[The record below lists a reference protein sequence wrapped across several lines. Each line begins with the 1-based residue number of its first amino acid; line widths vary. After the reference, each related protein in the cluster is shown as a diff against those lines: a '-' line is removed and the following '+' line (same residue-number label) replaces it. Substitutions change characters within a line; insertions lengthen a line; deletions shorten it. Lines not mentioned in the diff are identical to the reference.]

1 MGRVREKVVKL
12 KEENGI
18 VYFKAIFKLSDE
30 EHKNLSDKLR
40 YEAEKS
46 GLNIVLIPASA
57 ALTNA
62 KGE

>member
-1 MGRVREKVVKL
+1 MARAKEKTIKL
-12 KEENGI
+12 KEQDGV
-18 VYFKAIFKLSDE
+18 VYFKAIRPLTLE
-30 EHKNLSDKLR
+30 EHRQLSDKLR

-57 ALTNA
+57 AID